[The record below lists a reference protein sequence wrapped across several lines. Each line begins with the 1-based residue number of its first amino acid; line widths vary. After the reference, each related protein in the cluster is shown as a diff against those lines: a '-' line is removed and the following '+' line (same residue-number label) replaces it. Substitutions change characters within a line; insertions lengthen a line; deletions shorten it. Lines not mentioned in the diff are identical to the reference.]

1 MPTKLVTVIFGGSKL
16 FTQWNGQIYSTPFSS
31 FGRHL
36 PPASLTVAA
45 GFAFQMTCL
54 PGTTHTTLTPEN
66 QINRKENITS
76 LVPTGKLLGEKKS
89 GYCLMGYL
97 APVDSE
103 KQFPGY
109 SSSSALFP
117 NQAFYLSNELIC
129 FKDLTFSFLLFL
141 ISNVPCISESVFA
154 SWMCTDSWWNNFVIG
169 LVEGLTSLNREK
181 DVCPVCANRIWS
193 LFPEACCTTLYCN
206 CSLCPPTEYSPQC
219 FLHDQTKK
227 R

>member
-1 MPTKLVTVIFGGSKL
+1 
-16 FTQWNGQIYSTPFSS
+16 
-31 FGRHL
+31 
-36 PPASLTVAA
+36 
-45 GFAFQMTCL
+45 MTCL

-154 SWMCTDSWWNNFVIG
+154 S
-169 LVEGLTSLNREK
+169 
-181 DVCPVCANRIWS
+181 
-193 LFPEACCTTLYCN
+193 
-206 CSLCPPTEYSPQC
+206 
-219 FLHDQTKK
+219 
-227 R
+227 